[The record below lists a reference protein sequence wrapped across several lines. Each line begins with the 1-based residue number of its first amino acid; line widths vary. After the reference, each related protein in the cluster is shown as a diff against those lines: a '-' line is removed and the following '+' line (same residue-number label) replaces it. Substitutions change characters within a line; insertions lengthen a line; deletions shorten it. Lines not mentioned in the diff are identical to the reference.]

1 MEEEQT
7 KFEEVTESVKKYINT
22 RYELMV
28 LQSTEKASNIG
39 AEAISAF
46 LILKLAG
53 LALLILS
60 FALAF
65 YISYVLDDTYSGFLI
80 VGGVYLVMAFL
91 LIGFKKSL
99 LTKPFRNM
107 IIKAMFKQHNN

>member
-1 MEEEQT
+1 MEEQN

-39 AEAISAF
+39 AEAISVI

-53 LALLILS
+53 LAILILS
-60 FALAF
+60 LAVAF
-65 YISYVLDDTYSGFLI
+65 YLSYALGDTYSGFLI
-80 VGGVYLVMAFL
+80 VGGAYFVIALL
-91 LIGFKKSL
+91 LIGFRKSL
-99 LTKPFRNM
+99 LTKPFRNT
-107 IIKAMFKQHNN
+107 IIKAMFKEHH